1 MFRTVA
7 TLALVAL
14 LALVTI
20 RIVAG
25 VAGGILGLLI
35 GVAWLFFKLLI
46 VVVRKGRVR
55 VRDGKRHLVCH
66 HPGRHRLVWRRRA
79 CVVAVSLARA

>member
-20 RIVAG
+20 RSVAG

-46 VVVRKGRVR
+46 VVGVVYLVLTIVAPDTARKLRDRVS
-55 VRDGKRHLVCH
+55 GGPTL
-66 HPGRHRLVWRRRA
+66 
-79 CVVAVSLARA
+79 

>member
-7 TLALVAL
+7 TLALVGL
-14 LALVTI
+14 VALVAI

-46 VVVRKGRVR
+46 VAGVVYLVLTIVAPDTARKLRDRVS
-55 VRDGKRHLVCH
+55 GGPTL
-66 HPGRHRLVWRRRA
+66 
-79 CVVAVSLARA
+79 